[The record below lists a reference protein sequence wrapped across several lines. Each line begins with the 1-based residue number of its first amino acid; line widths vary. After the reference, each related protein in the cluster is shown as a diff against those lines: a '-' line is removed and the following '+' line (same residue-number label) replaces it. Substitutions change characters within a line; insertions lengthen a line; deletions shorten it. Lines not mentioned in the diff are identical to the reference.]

1 MAASDYY
8 SVLGVGRKASGS
20 EIKKAYRDLAKQ
32 FHPDRNPDAKAEQ
45 KFKEITEAYEVL
57 SDDQKRATFDQFGA
71 EAMRS
76 AGAGQSGFGGFGSSF
91 ADVFDDL
98 FGEFRGRRQNP
109 SGPARGAD
117 MRYNLEISLEEA
129 YRGRNSKIKVPTHD
143 QCKECHGT
151 GAAAD
156 TKPATCPTCA
166 GLGRVRAQQGFFTIE
181 RTCHTC
187 QGAGQIIKNP
197 CKHCSGSGRVRVE
210 KTLSVTIPKGVE
222 DGTRIRLEGEG
233 EASPRGGPAGDLYI
247 FLSVAPHRLFQRDG
261 TNLYF
266 TAHIPMVTAALGG
279 TIEVPDLG
287 GGRAKVKIPPGS
299 QSASKFRLKGKGMP
313 ALRGGAAGDLFV
325 QANVETPVNLTTA
338 QQELLHQFDN
348 ASEAKK
354 TSPESESFLG
364 KVKEF
369 WDDLKD

>member
-1 MAASDYY
+1 MAASDFY
-8 SVLGVGRKASGS
+8 SLLGVGRNASGP
-20 EIKKAYRDLAKQ
+20 EIKKAYRDLAKK
-32 FHPDRNPDAKAEQ
+32 FHPDRNPDKSAEQ

-71 EAMRS
+71 EAVQ
-76 AGAGQSGFGGFGSSF
+76 GVGGGTGGFGGFGSSF

-98 FGEFRGRRQNP
+98 FGEFRGRRQG
-109 SGPARGAD
+109 SAGPARGAD
-117 MRYNLEISLEEA
+117 MRYNLEISLEDA
-129 YRGRNSKIKVPTHD
+129 FKGRSSKIKVPTHEHCD
-143 QCKECHGT
+143 ECNGS

-166 GLGRVRAQQGFFTIE
+166 GVGRVRAQQGFFTIE

-187 QGAGQIIKNP
+187 QGAGQVIKNP
-197 CKHCSGSGRVRVE
+197 CTHCSGTGRVRVE
-210 KTLSVTIPKGVE
+210 KTLSVTIPAGVE

-233 EASPRGGPAGDLYI
+233 EVGPRSGPAGDLYI
-247 FLSVAPHRLFQRDG
+247 FLSVAPHRLFQREG
-261 TNLYF
+261 SNLFF

-279 TIEVPDLG
+279 TIEVPDLRG
-287 GGRAKVKIPPGS
+287 SRIKVKIPPGS
-299 QSASKFRLKGKGMP
+299 QSASKFCLKGKGMP

-325 QANVETPVNLTTA
+325 QANVETPVNLSKD
-338 QQELLHQFDN
+338 QEALLKQFHA
-348 ASEAKK
+348 ASEGKK

-364 KVKEF
+364 KIKEF

>member
-8 SVLGVGRKASGS
+8 SVLGVGRRASGS

-32 FHPDRNPDAKAEQ
+32 FHPDRNPDARAEQ

-71 EAMRS
+71 DAV
-76 AGAGQSGFGGFGSSF
+76 QSGGTGPGGFGGFGSSF

-109 SGPARGAD
+109 SGPGRGAD
-117 MRYNLEISLEEA
+117 MRYTLEISLEDA
-129 YRGRNSKIKVPTHD
+129 YRGHNSKIKIPTHD

-187 QGAGQIIKNP
+187 QGAGQ
-197 CKHCSGSGRVRVE
+197 GRVRVE

-233 EASPRGGPAGDLYI
+233 EAGPRGGPAGDLYI
-247 FLSVAPHRLFQRDG
+247 FLSVAPHRLFHRDG
-261 TNLYF
+261 THLYF

-279 TIEVPDLG
+279 TIEVPDLA
-287 GGRAKVKIPPGS
+287 GGRVKVKIPPGS
-299 QSASKFRLKGKGMP
+299 QSASKFRLRGKGMP
-313 ALRGGAAGDLFV
+313 ALRGGAPGDLFV
-325 QANVETPVNLTTA
+325 QANVETPVNLTKA
-338 QQELLHQFDN
+338 QQELLHQFDD

-364 KVKEF
+364 KIKEF